1 MVEINLIFFGGFTA
15 HRPDGSAIAL
25 PTRKAEALLA
35 YLACRTGEAQP
46 RDRLTALLWGER
58 ADAQAR
64 HSLSQTLTSIRRAL
78 NGAASILNVDR
89 DTVTLRDCVAEV
101 DIAAFKRL
109 AASDSSDDLRAAA
122 DLYRGPFLD
131 GFNLRDSAFEEW
143 LRQERAQLYE
153 SAVTVLIKLARCQVT
168 AGDLEDAAAS
178 LNRTLALDP
187 LAEEAHRQLI
197 RLHLD
202 QGAYN
207 TAIRRYRQCA
217 EILKRELNTVPE
229 PSTMELYR
237 EALRHLEIHT
247 PPRPEPVAIVSADN
261 GHTGPR
267 PGSNADGLWTRPA
280 VAVFP
285 FENLSEDPN
294 QAYLADGVTED
305 IITALSYWR
314 RFPVIARNSTAFY
327 KKKLGGAARAAQELG
342 ARYFLQGS
350 MRRANDKFRIS
361 VQLVDSNSGT
371 QLWAQRYDRDCGDFF
386 AVQDEITTSIVQ
398 SIEPQLSRAELRRAL
413 RKHPENLDSWD
424 YTQRALARLYG
435 AFSHQHEY
443 AGAGAAEARNLLQ
456 KAIELDPLS
465 SYAHTLLALSH
476 FHDAL
481 AGWTKNPPRVL
492 AATLQCARRAVELDD
507 DDWLAHALLGI
518 ALLWT
523 SRQYDRAQHEVERAI
538 ALNPS
543 AVIAHQFSGCVAV
556 FAGRP
561 QEALAPLETVL
572 QLDPRYQSRSLI
584 LADISLARLLLGD
597 LDGAAADAREAVR
610 QEPGSVRA
618 HHRLVAALG
627 HRGPKAEAQE
637 ALRKLL
643 RLQPDLS
650 DAYVRST
657 YPFRLPQHMAI
668 FAEGF
673 QRAGWNGAIEL
684 GETG

>member
-1 MVEINLIFFGGFTA
+1 MDINLVLFGGFA
-15 HRPDGSAIAL
+15 AQRPDGSAIEL

-35 YLACRTGEAQP
+35 YLACRAGEAQP

-58 ADAQAR
+58 ADVQAR

-78 NGAASILNVDR
+78 NGASAILIVDR
-89 DTVTLRDCVAEV
+89 DTVTLRTGAA
-101 DIAAFKRL
+101 DIDIVAFKRL
-109 AASDSSDDLRAAA
+109 AASDSPDDLRTAA

-131 GFNLRDSAFEEW
+131 GFKLRDSAFEEW
-143 LRQERAQLYE
+143 LQQERAQLYE
-153 SAVTVLIKLARCQVT
+153 SAVTVLIRLARCQT
-168 AGDLEDAAAS
+168 AAGELECAAAT
-178 LNRTLALDP
+178 LNRALVLDP

-217 EILKRELNTVPE
+217 EILKREMNTVPE
-229 PSTMELYR
+229 PATMELYR
-237 EALRHLEIHT
+237 EALRHLESHT
-247 PPRPEPVAIVSADN
+247 PPRPEAVALVSADN
-261 GHTGPR
+261 GRAGPR
-267 PGSNADGLWTRPA
+267 SGSNADGLWARPA

-285 FENLSEDPN
+285 FENLSEDPD
-294 QAYLADGVTED
+294 QAYLADGITED
-305 IITALSYWR
+305 IITALSCWR
-314 RFPVIARNSTAFY
+314 RFPVIARNSTASY
-327 KKKLGGAARAAQELG
+327 KAKLGNAARAAQELG

-350 MRRANDKFRIS
+350 MRRAGDTFRIA

-398 SIEPQLSRAELRRAL
+398 SIEPQLSRAELHRAL
-413 RKHPENLDSWD
+413 RKHPDNLDSWD

-435 AFSHQHEY
+435 AFSHLHEY
-443 AGAGAAEARNLLQ
+443 AGADSAEARNLLH
-456 KAIELDPLS
+456 KAIELDPSS

-492 AATLQCARRAVELDD
+492 AATLHAARRAVELDE

-518 ALLWT
+518 GLLWV

-561 QEALAPLETVL
+561 QEAQEHLETVL

-584 LADISLARLLLGD
+584 LADLSLARLLLGD
-597 LDGAAADAREAVR
+597 LDGAVADAKEAIR
-610 QEPGSVRA
+610 HEPGSVRA
-618 HHRLVAALG
+618 YHRLVAALG
-627 HRGPKAEAQE
+627 HRGPIAEAQD

-643 RLQPDLS
+643 QLQPDLS
-650 DAYVRST
+650 DTYMRST
-657 YPFRLPQHMAI
+657 YPFRVPQHMAI

-673 QRAGWNGAIEL
+673 RRAGWNCAITL
-684 GETG
+684 KETG

>member
-1 MVEINLIFFGGFTA
+1 VEIKFILFGGFA
-15 HRPDGSAIAL
+15 AQWPDGSAIEL
-25 PTRKAEALLA
+25 STRKAEALLA
-35 YLACRTGEAQP
+35 YLACRAGEAQP

-78 NGAASILNVDR
+78 NGAAAILNVDR
-89 DTVTLRDCVAEV
+89 DTVTLRTGAA
-101 DIAAFKRL
+101 DIDIVAFKRL
-109 AASDSSDDLRAAA
+109 AASDSPDDLRTAA

-131 GFNLRDSAFEEW
+131 GFKLRDSAFEEW
-143 LRQERAQLYE
+143 LQQERAQLYE
-153 SAVTVLIKLARCQVT
+153 SAVTVLIRLARCQT
-168 AGDLEDAAAS
+168 AAGELECAAAT
-178 LNRTLALDP
+178 LNRALVLDP

-217 EILKRELNTVPE
+217 EILKREMNTVPE
-229 PSTMELYR
+229 PATMELYR
-237 EALRHLEIHT
+237 EALRHLESHT
-247 PPRPEPVAIVSADN
+247 PPRPEPVALVSADN
-261 GHTGPR
+261 GRAAPR
-267 PGSNADGLWTRPA
+267 SGSNADGLWARPA

-285 FENLSEDPN
+285 FENLSEDPG
-294 QAYLADGVTED
+294 QAYLADGITED
-305 IITALSYWR
+305 IITALSCWR
-314 RFPVIARNSTAFY
+314 RFPVIARNSTASC
-327 KKKLGGAARAAQELG
+327 KAKLGNAARAAQELG

-350 MRRANDKFRIS
+350 MRRAGDTFRIA

-398 SIEPQLSRAELRRAL
+398 SIEPQLSRAELHRAL
-413 RKHPENLDSWD
+413 RKHPDNLDSWD

-435 AFSHQHEY
+435 AFSHLHEY
-443 AGAGAAEARNLLQ
+443 AGADSAEARNLLH
-456 KAIELDPLS
+456 KAIELDPSS

-492 AATLQCARRAVELDD
+492 AATLHAARRAVELDE

-518 ALLWT
+518 GLLWV

-561 QEALAPLETVL
+561 QEAQEHLETVL

-584 LADISLARLLLGD
+584 LADLSLARLLLGD
-597 LDGAAADAREAVR
+597 LDGAVADAKEAVR
-610 QEPGSVRA
+610 HEPGSVRA
-618 HHRLVAALG
+618 YHRLVAALG
-627 HRGPKAEAQE
+627 HKGPKAEAQD

-643 RLQPDLS
+643 QLQPDLS
-650 DAYVRST
+650 DTYMRST
-657 YPFRLPQHMAI
+657 YPFRFPQHMAI

-673 QRAGWNGAIEL
+673 QRAGWNCAITL
-684 GETG
+684 KETG